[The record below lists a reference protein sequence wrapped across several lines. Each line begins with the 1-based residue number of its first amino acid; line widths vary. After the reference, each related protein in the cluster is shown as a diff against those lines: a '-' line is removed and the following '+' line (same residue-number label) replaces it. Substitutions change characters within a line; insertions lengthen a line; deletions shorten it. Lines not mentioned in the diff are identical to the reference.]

1 MALQQKTEQQEK
13 LNLKLAD
20 KIAKNTKEIKNV
32 AGVDSESELDR
43 DIIPEMDEVME
54 KEDDESEKNKEI
66 LNENNTNDDLFDQT
80 FLKPSDGLTCKDC
93 SFIAQNKI
101 GLKKHR
107 KAKHN

>member
-1 MALQQKTEQQEK
+1 M
-13 LNLKLAD
+13 AD

-80 FLKPSDGLTCKDC
+80 FLNPSDWLTFKKDC
-93 SFIAQNKI
+93 SFIAKNKT

-107 KAKHN
+107 NGKHNWKN

>member
-80 FLKPSDGLTCKDC
+80 FLNPSD
-93 SFIAQNKI
+93 
-101 GLKKHR
+101 
-107 KAKHN
+107 